1 MLIDCLLADNSGGP
15 VVTAQSAVAVGR
27 SVSQVYAAVQTASH
41 FPMTSP
47 RSWSACAL
55 ALLLTEQT
63 QSMHQTYI
71 QTNIKSMVMHQYT
84 YKQTSIQQAASDQLS
99 TSSPSGSHSEYSFT
113 CDWSK
118 STGHCLKILSFR
130 LLL

>member
-1 MLIDCLLADNSGGP
+1 MVVQLRAELNNFSDWQKVRQQSDNDSEGRLFLKGVYVIKDSLLAHSSGGP
-15 VVTAQSAVAVGR
+15 VGTAHSAVAVGH
-27 SVSQVYAAVQTASH
+27 SVSQVYEAVQTASH

-71 QTNIKSMVMHQYT
+71 QTNIKSMVMHQTHIETDKYGVKHT
-84 YKQTSIQQAASDQLS
+84 
-99 TSSPSGSHSEYSFT
+99 
-113 CDWSK
+113 
-118 STGHCLKILSFR
+118 
-130 LLL
+130 